1 VIFTE
6 RDRLSLATAG
16 EWYTMKLIKLLR
28 DRGGDL
34 AVHLLLGIMSIL
46 VGYLLLLR

>member
-1 VIFTE
+1 MIFTG

-16 EWYTMKLIKLLR
+16 EWYTMKLIRLLR

-34 AVHLLLGIMSIL
+34 AIWLVVAILLVL
-46 VGYLLLLR
+46 VFYRVVVR